1 MSVEKLTYV
10 DSSAI
15 VKLVVREPESRA
27 LLRYVRHRALIA
39 SALARTEVARALL
52 HFGDLGLARAKEA
65 LARID
70 LVRIN
75 DRVLA
80 NAGELRPPTLRS
92 LDAVH
97 LATVL
102 LLGSELKALVTYDDR
117 MALAARAMGFRV
129 VAPS

>member
-1 MSVEKLTYV
+1 MSAEKLTYV

-15 VKLVVREPESRA
+15 VKLVVREPQSSP
-27 LLRYVRHRALIA
+27 LLRYLRHRTLIS
-39 SALARTEVARALL
+39 SALARTEVARAVL
-52 HFGDLGLARAKEA
+52 HFGELGLARAKEA

-80 NAGELRPPTLRS
+80 NAGELLPPTLRS

-97 LATVL
+97 LATAL
-102 LLGSELKALVTYDDR
+102 LLGGELKALVTYDDR
-117 MALAARAMGFRV
+117 MAVAAKALGFRV